1 VRGIDVKDNAP
12 TAFAVAILGI
22 AIFSAMDA
30 LMKQLSIEF
39 GAFNAMFWRTVIALA
54 ISGAAFLVMRGR
66 WPAPAV
72 LRLHLL
78 RGVAAAASVLLFFWG
93 LAHVP
98 IAQGVAL
105 SFIAPLITLFLAS
118 VFLKEKVSRTAI
130 LASLLAFAGVLVILA
145 GQARAEMGPDAFRGA
160 VAILIAAVLYAINL
174 VIARR
179 QSQAASPL
187 EIALFFN
194 IVALLLYSPGAPF
207 LAEMPDR
214 WQVVRLLVCA
224 VCSLVSIMLLA
235 WAYARAEAS
244 YLLPVE
250 YTAFIW
256 AALLGW
262 WVFGETVSALT
273 IAGTLMIVAGCI
285 WAARRKPIDHPV
297 TEAAL

>member
-1 VRGIDVKDNAP
+1 MKSSSPP
-12 TAFAVAILGI
+12 TAFAVAVLGI

-39 GAFNAMFWRTVIALA
+39 GAYNAMLWRTVIALG
-54 ISGAAFLVMRGR
+54 ISGAAFVAAKGR
-66 WPAPAV
+66 WPERAV
-72 LRLHLL
+72 LKLHVW
-78 RGVAAAASVLLFFWG
+78 RGLAAASSIVLFFWG
-93 LAHVP
+93 LTRVP

-105 SFIAPLITLFLAS
+105 SFIAPLIALFLAA
-118 VFLKEKVSRTAI
+118 VFLREKVGRTAI

-145 GQARAEMGPDAFRGA
+145 GQAQAEMGPDAFRGA
-160 VAILIAAVLYAINL
+160 VAILTAAALYAVNL

-179 QSQAASPL
+179 QSQAAGPL

-194 IVALLLYSPGAPF
+194 IVAIMLYAPGVPY
-207 LAEMPDR
+207 LAQLPDQ
-214 WQVVRLLVCA
+214 WQVVRLIICA
-224 VCSLVSIMLLA
+224 VFSLISIMLLA

-256 AALLGW
+256 AAMLGW
-262 WVFGETVSALT
+262 WVFGEPVSALT
-273 IAGTLMIVAGCI
+273 IMGALMIVAGCL
-285 WAARRKPIDHPV
+285 WAAWRKPVDHPV

>member
-1 VRGIDVKDNAP
+1 MTTASQP
-12 TAFAVAILGI
+12 AAFAVAVLGI

-39 GAFNAMFWRTVIALA
+39 GAFNAMLWRTVFALG
-54 ISGAAFLVMRGR
+54 ISGAAFVAMRGR
-66 WPAPAV
+66 WPDRAV
-72 LRLHLL
+72 LRLHVW
-78 RGVAAAASVLLFFWG
+78 RGIAAASSVLLFFWG
-93 LAHVP
+93 LARVP

-105 SFIAPLITLFLAS
+105 SFIAPLIALYLAS
-118 VFLKEKVSRTAI
+118 VFLKETVGRTAI
-130 LASLLAFAGVLVILA
+130 FASLLAFAGVLVILA

-160 VAILIAAVLYAINL
+160 VAILIAAALYAVNL

-179 QSQAASPL
+179 QSQAAGPL

-194 IVALLLYSPGAPF
+194 IVAVVLYAPGIPF
-207 LAEMPDR
+207 LAETPNQ
-214 WQVVRLLVCA
+214 WQVARLLVCA
-224 VCSLVSIMLLA
+224 VFSLISIMLLA

-262 WVFGETVSALT
+262 WVFGETISALT
-273 IAGTLMIVAGCI
+273 VAGTLMIVAGCL